1 MITTSDSLQFLATKQ
16 ENEFNILYADPPY
29 ALGSSVIVRPDG
41 KVDYHKASDFMSKWE
56 MPTGDYWDKWF
67 KEAHRVLKNGGWL
80 IMFGIDRQLLLF
92 KYYALLAG
100 FEEQQSLYWYFISNF
115 PKATDLSKMIDKI
128 YPRLNMFDDFA
139 KHFNEKFENSGIKRT
154 NLYQHFQHYKNSE
167 SIMAQISNWK
177 LGKNVPSKKDF
188 EILKNLIGL
197 DNRFDD
203 LIERVEAE
211 REVIGELK
219 TNVKLYQ
226 DIGGGSESGNVD
238 ITTPSTDLA
247 KKYDGYKYSI
257 SPLKQTNETIM
268 IFKKPSK
275 TGSVLH
281 DTLAFENGDTTINV
295 SALDIDGNRVGTSE
309 ILSAEY
315 GSPSGSGIYA
325 INKEK
330 KEIEKTGAVNTDGRY
345 PAQTFIDNQ
354 VAEIIDE
361 QSDNLQSS
369 NRNGLDIIESN
380 VSTFGS
386 SETRNTLRYNDIG
399 GASKILHK
407 CNYEQDD
414 VTLYHY
420 EPKVSGSERNAG
432 LGGFDN
438 SAITDKKG
446 NGLGRVCS
454 ICGAKQ
460 LTPCDCENN
469 EWVLPSNS
477 KNNHPTL
484 KPIELNYRILKLFK
498 LPTDQ
503 KICYPFAGS
512 GSEIIGGIKA
522 GFENWVGCE
531 INAEY
536 VAIANARINYWKETM
551 WEQQSLFDEVI

>member
-1 MITTSDSLQFLATKQ
+1 MITTSDSLQFLTTKQ
-16 ENEFNILYADPPY
+16 EHEFNILYADPPY

-56 MPTGDYWDKWF
+56 MPTGDYWEKWF
-67 KEAHRVLKNGGWL
+67 KEAYRVLKNGGWL

-115 PKATDLSKMIDKI
+115 PKATDLSKMLDKNAGVDREAI
-128 YPRLNMFDDFA
+128 APSQNARPKSLKQD
-139 KHFNEKFENSGIKRT
+139 
-154 NLYQHFQHYKNSE
+154 NLYE
-167 SIMAQISNWK
+167 AGTV
-177 LGKNVPSKKDF
+177 GKEF
-188 EILKNLIGL
+188 
-197 DNRFDD
+197 
-203 LIERVEAE
+203 
-211 REVIGELK
+211 
-219 TNVKLYQ
+219 
-226 DIGGGSESGNVD
+226 D
-238 ITTPSTDLA
+238 ITAPSTDLA

-295 SALDIDGNRVGTSE
+295 SALDIDGNRVGTEQRTQFSGKSE
-309 ILSAEY
+309 SVYQGYPQTNPHWE
-315 GSPSGSGIYA
+315 
-325 INKEK
+325 
-330 KEIEKTGAVNTDGRY
+330 TVDGRY

-354 VAEIIDE
+354 VAEILDE
-361 QSDNLQSS
+361 QSGQLTSGGGDKSNNKETIDNSFLGQS
-369 NRNGLDIIESN
+369 
-380 VSTFGS
+380 FGGVPTKKDWEKS
-386 SETRNTLRYNDIG
+386 IG

-432 LGGFDN
+432 LSGFV
-438 SAITDKKG
+438 DKQYSHD
-446 NGLGRVCS
+446 GRDKPIENAYQRNDS
-454 ICGAKQ
+454 IA
-460 LTPCDCENN
+460 
-469 EWVLPSNS
+469 

>member
-1 MITTSDSLQFLATKQ
+1 MITTSDSLQFLTTKQ
-16 ENEFNILYADPPY
+16 EHEFNILYADPPY

-56 MPTGDYWDKWF
+56 MPTGDYWEKWF

-115 PKATDLSKMIDKI
+115 PKATDLSKMIEKNAGVEVKEGVGFRTAGHDGRPIMGDPTPIGDERDKMRHI
-128 YPRLNMFDDFA
+128 
-139 KHFNEKFENSGIKRT
+139 
-154 NLYQHFQHYKNSE
+154 
-167 SIMAQISNWK
+167 AQTE
-177 LGKNVPSKKDF
+177 LG
-188 EILKNLIGL
+188 
-197 DNRFDD
+197 
-203 LIERVEAE
+203 
-211 REVIGELK
+211 
-219 TNVKLYQ
+219 
-226 DIGGGSESGNVD
+226 
-238 ITTPSTDLA
+238 

-295 SALDIDGNRVGTSE
+295 SALDIDGNRVATDDELGRKNNKPP
-309 ILSAEY
+309 Y
-315 GSPSGSGIYA
+315 GSNLTWSVS
-325 INKEK
+325 
-330 KEIEKTGAVNTDGRY
+330 KTPPQNNVGMVDGRY

-354 VAEIIDE
+354 VAEILDE
-361 QSDNLQSS
+361 QSGISKSS
-369 NRNGLDIIESN
+369 DASRVNNNENNDKN
-380 VSTFGS
+380 VYGDYKNIVS
-386 SETRNTLRYNDIG
+386 SGYDDIG

-432 LGGFDN
+432 LSGFV
-438 SAITDKKG
+438 DKQYSHD
-446 NGLGRVCS
+446 GREKPIENAYQRNDS
-454 ICGAKQ
+454 IA
-460 LTPCDCENN
+460 
-469 EWVLPSNS
+469 

>member
-1 MITTSDSLQFLATKQ
+1 MITTSDSLQFLTTKQ
-16 ENEFNILYADPPY
+16 EHEFNILYADPPY
-29 ALGSSVIVRPDG
+29 ALGSTVIVRPDG

-115 PKATDLSKMIDKI
+115 PKATDLSKMLDKNAGVDREAI
-128 YPRLNMFDDFA
+128 APSQNARPKSLKED
-139 KHFNEKFENSGIKRT
+139 
-154 NLYQHFQHYKNSE
+154 NLYE
-167 SIMAQISNWK
+167 AGTV
-177 LGKNVPSKKDF
+177 GKEF
-188 EILKNLIGL
+188 
-197 DNRFDD
+197 
-203 LIERVEAE
+203 
-211 REVIGELK
+211 
-219 TNVKLYQ
+219 
-226 DIGGGSESGNVD
+226 D
-238 ITTPSTDLA
+238 ITAPSTDLA

-281 DTLAFENGDTTINV
+281 DTLAYESGDTTINV
-295 SALDIDGNRVGTSE
+295 SALDIDGNRVELGENEKIPRLNVPYEMKANNNFGGGDDGRLGE
-309 ILSAEY
+309 ITL
-315 GSPSGSGIYA
+315 
-325 INKEK
+325 
-330 KEIEKTGAVNTDGRY
+330 TGPNGRY

-354 VAEIIDE
+354 VAEILDE
-361 QSDNLQSS
+361 QSGIEKSTGGIRNNKYLNDNTYDGGW
-369 NRNGLDIIESN
+369 NPNVGLGHD
-380 VSTFGS
+380 G
-386 SETRNTLRYNDIG
+386 LRS
-399 GASKILHK
+399 ASKILHK

-432 LGGFDN
+432 LGGFEEQEML
-438 SAITDKKG
+438 S
-446 NGLGRVCS
+446 GLDRTNRTIVRDDGSESLVARFGKS
-454 ICGAKQ
+454 PQ
-460 LTPCDCENN
+460 
-469 EWVLPSNS
+469 

-536 VAIANARINYWKETM
+536 VAIANARIKYWKETM

>member
-1 MITTSDSLQFLATKQ
+1 MITTSDSLQFLTTKQ
-16 ENEFNILYADPPY
+16 EHEFNILYADPPY
-29 ALGSSVIVRPDG
+29 ALGSTVIVRPDG

-56 MPTGDYWDKWF
+56 MPNGDYWEKWF

-115 PKATDLSKMIDKI
+115 PKATDLSKMLDKNAGVEPI
-128 YPRLNMFDDFA
+128 GSKEPSFGLA
-139 KHFNEKFENSGIKRT
+139 KTEKGWNAV
-154 NLYQHFQHYKNSE
+154 NQQL
-167 SIMAQISNWK
+167 IM
-177 LGKNVPSKKDF
+177 P
-188 EILKNLIGL
+188 
-197 DNRFDD
+197 
-203 LIERVEAE
+203 
-211 REVIGELK
+211 ELQ
-219 TNVKLYQ
+219 T
-226 DIGGGSESGNVD
+226 DI
-238 ITTPSTDLA
+238 A

-295 SALDIDGNRVGTSE
+295 SALDIDGNRVGTSDNT
-309 ILSAEY
+309 IRHNHKA
-315 GSPSGSGIYA
+315 GIWSDKD
-325 INKEK
+325 KET
-330 KEIEKTGAVNTDGRY
+330 ITGDVDGRY

-354 VAEIIDE
+354 VAEILDE
-361 QSDNLQSS
+361 QS
-369 NRNGLDIIESN
+369 G
-380 VSTFGS
+380 V
-386 SETRNTLRYNDIG
+386 

-414 VTLYHY
+414 VTLYYY

-432 LGGFDN
+432 LGEFDAKL
-438 SAITDKKG
+438 SAASEFRPNHLEKTLNGENG
-446 NGLGRVCS
+446 NPYGRW
-454 ICGAKQ
+454 KPLQ
-460 LTPCDCENN
+460 
-469 EWVLPSNS
+469 
-477 KNNHPTL
+477 NNHPTL
-484 KPIELNYRILKLFK
+484 KPIDLNYRILKLFK

-536 VAIANARINYWKETM
+536 VAIANARINYWKETI

>member
-1 MITTSDSLQFLATKQ
+1 MITTSDSLQFLTTKQ
-16 ENEFNILYADPPY
+16 EHEFNILYADPPY
-29 ALGSSVIVRPDG
+29 ALGSTVIVRPDG

-56 MPTGDYWDKWF
+56 MPTGDYWEKWF

-115 PKATDLSKMIDKI
+115 PKATDLSKMLDKQEG
-128 YPRLNMFDDFA
+128 RLGDG
-139 KHFNEKFENSGIKRT
+139 ELKR
-154 NLYQHFQHYKNSE
+154 QE
-167 SIMAQISNWK
+167 
-177 LGKNVPSKKDF
+177 LGKYIGAQVKEKYTNQELAK
-188 EILKNLIGL
+188 ILGRSEKSAFIHHWVNGKYIPLYEELQKLRNLI
-197 DNRFDD
+197 D
-203 LIERVEAE
+203 LPNDKLLIWEQVTKEAE

-238 ITTPSTDLA
+238 ITAPSTDLA

-295 SALDIDGNRVGTSE
+295 SALDIDGNRVKLGENEKIPRLNVPYEMKANNNFGGGDDGRLGE
-309 ILSAEY
+309 ITL
-315 GSPSGSGIYA
+315 
-325 INKEK
+325 
-330 KEIEKTGAVNTDGRY
+330 TGPNGRY

-354 VAEIIDE
+354 VAEILDE
-361 QSDNLQSS
+361 QSGVSGGNYRPPTDRVRNNGIGLGTDELRDGTSEAPDNY
-369 NRNGLDIIESN
+369 G
-380 VSTFGS
+380 
-386 SETRNTLRYNDIG
+386 DIG

-432 LGGFDN
+432 LGGFDTK
-438 SAITDKKG
+438 SGGSYEFRQDGSLDGVI
-446 NGLGRVCS
+446 
-454 ICGAKQ
+454 
-460 LTPCDCENN
+460 
-469 EWVLPSNS
+469 PSN

-484 KPIELNYRILKLFK
+484 KPIDLNYRILKLFK

>member
-1 MITTSDSLQFLATKQ
+1 MITTSDSLQFLTTKQ
-16 ENEFNILYADPPY
+16 EHEFNILYADPPY

-115 PKATDLSKMIDKI
+115 PKATDLSKMIDKSDVI
-128 YPRLNMFDDFA
+128 EMQRERRIRFTKWLKSTGITANQI
-139 KHFNEKFENSGIKRT
+139 NELTGTQMAS
-154 NLYQHFQHYKNSE
+154 HYLTDS
-167 SIMAQISNWK
+167 SQPAIMT
-177 LGKNVPSKKDF
+177 L
-188 EILKNLIGL
+188 EHLNLI
-197 DNRFDD
+197 RH
-203 LIERVEAE
+203 LIKEIPDWVENECKQRSIESKTFAE

-226 DIGGGSESGNVD
+226 DIGNGSESGTVD
-238 ITTPSTDLA
+238 ITAPSTDLA

-295 SALDIDGNRVGTSE
+295 SALDIDGNRVGVGTGE
-309 ILSAEY
+309 TKKVKYPNIKGNNYNQGNQEY
-315 GSPSGSGIYA
+315 ENRDDVEYTVQD
-325 INKEK
+325 N
-330 KEIEKTGAVNTDGRY
+330 GRY

-361 QSDNLQSS
+361 QSGFSKGAATVNKY
-369 NRNGLDIIESN
+369 
-380 VSTFGS
+380 GS
-386 SETRNTLRYNDIG
+386 PSGSGIYAWNNTDEKPSENIKVDGYDDIG

-432 LGGFDN
+432 LGGFPNAEHFADGLTRDMN
-438 SAITDKKG
+438 SKNSG
-446 NGLGRVCS
+446 ND
-454 ICGAKQ
+454 IPQA
-460 LTPCDCENN
+460 
-469 EWVLPSNS
+469 

-484 KPIELNYRILKLFK
+484 KPIDLNYRILKLFK

>member
-1 MITTSDSLQFLATKQ
+1 MITTSDSLQFLTTKQ
-16 ENEFNILYADPPY
+16 EHEFNILYADPPY

-56 MPTGDYWDKWF
+56 MPTGDYWGKWF

-115 PKATDLSKMIDKI
+115 PKATDLSKMLDK
-128 YPRLNMFDDFA
+128 NAGVD
-139 KHFNEKFENSGIKRT
+139 
-154 NLYQHFQHYKNSE
+154 
-167 SIMAQISNWK
+167 
-177 LGKNVPSKKDF
+177 
-188 EILKNLIGL
+188 
-197 DNRFDD
+197 
-203 LIERVEAE
+203 
-211 REVIGELK
+211 REVIGTK
-219 TNVKLYQ
+219 KVPDIRGDAFSVQNDKQDGSYDNINV
-226 DIGGGSESGNVD
+226 N

-295 SALDIDGNRVGTSE
+295 SALDIDGNRVGTEQMVQPSAQTFRANQYANGQRFVDNDNE
-309 ILSAEY
+309 I
-315 GSPSGSGIYA
+315 
-325 INKEK
+325 
-330 KEIEKTGAVNTDGRY
+330 KTGRY

-354 VAEIIDE
+354 VAEILDK
-361 QSDNLQSS
+361 QSGVSGGNYRPPTDRVRNNGIGLDTQEL
-369 NRNGLDIIESN
+369 RNGMSESPDN
-380 VSTFGS
+380 YG
-386 SETRNTLRYNDIG
+386 DIG

-432 LGGFDN
+432 LGGFDTK
-438 SAITDKKG
+438 SGGSYEFRQDGSLDGI
-446 NGLGRVCS
+446 
-454 ICGAKQ
+454 I
-460 LTPCDCENN
+460 
-469 EWVLPSNS
+469 PSN

-484 KPIELNYRILKLFK
+484 KPIDLNYRILKLFK

>member
-1 MITTSDSLQFLATKQ
+1 MITTSDSLQFLTNKQ
-16 ENEFNILYADPPY
+16 EHEFNILYADPPY

-115 PKATDLSKMIDKI
+115 PKATDLSKMLDKNAGVDREAI
-128 YPRLNMFDDFA
+128 APSQNARPKSL
-139 KHFNEKFENSGIKRT
+139 KENS
-154 NLYQHFQHYKNSE
+154 LYE
-167 SIMAQISNWK
+167 AGTV
-177 LGKNVPSKKDF
+177 GKEF
-188 EILKNLIGL
+188 
-197 DNRFDD
+197 
-203 LIERVEAE
+203 
-211 REVIGELK
+211 
-219 TNVKLYQ
+219 
-226 DIGGGSESGNVD
+226 D
-238 ITTPSTDLA
+238 ITAPSTDLA

-295 SALDIDGNRVGTSE
+295 SALDIDGNRVGISGIDTR
-309 ILSAEY
+309 SAGARTKTFGGDEAISGGE
-315 GSPSGSGIYA
+315 GSPEYIP
-325 INKEK
+325 
-330 KEIEKTGAVNTDGRY
+330 NTDGRY

-354 VAEIIDE
+354 VAEILDE
-361 QSDNLQSS
+361 QSGVSKGASTVNKYGSPSGSGIYAWNNTDEKPSENIK
-369 NRNGLDIIESN
+369 LD
-380 VSTFGS
+380 G
-386 SETRNTLRYNDIG
+386 YDDIV

-432 LGGFDN
+432 LVGFV
-438 SAITDKKG
+438 DKKL
-446 NGLGRVCS
+446 NDLEKDKNAIVMNS
-454 ICGAKQ
+454 NVVAK
-460 LTPCDCENN
+460 NF
-469 EWVLPSNS
+469 
-477 KNNHPTL
+477 HPTL

>member
-1 MITTSDSLQFLATKQ
+1 MITTSDSLQFLTTKQ
-16 ENEFNILYADPPY
+16 EHEFNILYADPPY
-29 ALGSSVIVRPDG
+29 ALGSTVIVRPDG

-56 MPTGDYWDKWF
+56 MPTGDYWEKWF

-115 PKATDLSKMIDKI
+115 PKATDLSKMLDKNAGVDREAI
-128 YPRLNMFDDFA
+128 APSQNARPKSLKED
-139 KHFNEKFENSGIKRT
+139 
-154 NLYQHFQHYKNSE
+154 NLYE
-167 SIMAQISNWK
+167 AGTV
-177 LGKNVPSKKDF
+177 GKEF
-188 EILKNLIGL
+188 
-197 DNRFDD
+197 
-203 LIERVEAE
+203 
-211 REVIGELK
+211 
-219 TNVKLYQ
+219 
-226 DIGGGSESGNVD
+226 D
-238 ITTPSTDLA
+238 ITAPSTDLA

-281 DTLAFENGDTTINV
+281 DTLAYESGDTTINV
-295 SALDIDGNRVGTSE
+295 SALDIDGNRVELGENEKIPRLNVPYEMKANNNFGGGDDGRLGE
-309 ILSAEY
+309 ITL
-315 GSPSGSGIYA
+315 
-325 INKEK
+325 
-330 KEIEKTGAVNTDGRY
+330 TGPNGRY

-354 VAEIIDE
+354 VAEILDE
-361 QSDNLQSS
+361 QSGVSKSGN
-369 NRNGLDIIESN
+369 NGLRTSDGFNANAYGNGIGIKVGQNNGEY
-380 VSTFGS
+380 G
-386 SETRNTLRYNDIG
+386 DIG

-432 LGGFDN
+432 LGGFV
-438 SAITDKKG
+438 DKKL
-446 NGLGRVCS
+446 NDLEKDKNAIVMNS
-454 ICGAKQ
+454 NVVAK
-460 LTPCDCENN
+460 NF
-469 EWVLPSNS
+469 
-477 KNNHPTL
+477 HPTL
-484 KPIELNYRILKLFK
+484 KPIDLNYRILKLFK

>member
-1 MITTSDSLQFLATKQ
+1 MITTSDSLQFLTTKQ
-16 ENEFNILYADPPY
+16 EHEFNILYADPPY
-29 ALGSSVIVRPDG
+29 ALGSTVIVRPDG

-56 MPTGDYWDKWF
+56 MPTGDYWEKWF

-115 PKATDLSKMIDKI
+115 PKATDLSKMIDKANG
-128 YPRLNMFDDFA
+128 RGKNDFEELGKYIQEQRNKLTTRSLLA
-139 KHFNEKFENSGIKRT
+139 EKIIK
-154 NLYQHFQHYKNSE
+154 NYKNKE
-167 SIMAQISNWK
+167 SAMAQISNWE
-177 LGKNVPSKKDF
+177 LGKNVPVDDDYK
-188 EILKNLIGL
+188 ILKKELQL
-197 DNRFDD
+197 DNRFDY

-238 ITTPSTDLA
+238 ITAPSTDLA

-295 SALDIDGNRVGTSE
+295 SALDIDGNRVGTE
-309 ILSAEY
+309 KITQFQKNMSAY
-315 GSPSGSGIYA
+315 HG
-325 INKEK
+325 NKLGHSDLDVEMTIST
-330 KEIEKTGAVNTDGRY
+330 ETNGRY
-345 PAQTFIDNQ
+345 PPQTFIDNQ
-354 VAEIIDE
+354 VAEILDE
-361 QSDNLQSS
+361 QSGIEKSTS
-369 NRNGLDIIESN
+369 GIRNNKNEIANTYNGWNPNVGLGHD
-380 VSTFGS
+380 G
-386 SETRNTLRYNDIG
+386 LRS
-399 GASKILHK
+399 ASKILHK

-432 LGGFDN
+432 LSGFDAKL
-438 SAITDKKG
+438 SAASEFRPNHLEKTLNGENG
-446 NGLGRVCS
+446 NPYGRW
-454 ICGAKQ
+454 KPLQ
-460 LTPCDCENN
+460 
-469 EWVLPSNS
+469 
-477 KNNHPTL
+477 NNHPTL
-484 KPIELNYRILKLFK
+484 KPIDLNYRILKLFK

>member
-1 MITTSDSLQFLATKQ
+1 MITTSDSLQFLTTKQ
-16 ENEFNILYADPPY
+16 EHEFNILYADPPY
-29 ALGSSVIVRPDG
+29 ALGSTVIVRPDG

-56 MPTGDYWDKWF
+56 MPTGDYWEKWF

-115 PKATDLSKMIDKI
+115 PKATDLSKMLDK
-128 YPRLNMFDDFA
+128 NAGVD
-139 KHFNEKFENSGIKRT
+139 
-154 NLYQHFQHYKNSE
+154 
-167 SIMAQISNWK
+167 
-177 LGKNVPSKKDF
+177 
-188 EILKNLIGL
+188 
-197 DNRFDD
+197 
-203 LIERVEAE
+203 
-211 REVIGELK
+211 REVLGEHP
-219 TNVKLYQ
+219 NPA
-226 DIGGGSESGNVD
+226 GSKGNTFPLGQETF
-238 ITTPSTDLA
+238 ITAPSTDLA

-295 SALDIDGNRVGTSE
+295 SALDIDGNRVKLGENEKIPRLNVPYEMKANNNFGGGDDGRLGE
-309 ILSAEY
+309 ITL
-315 GSPSGSGIYA
+315 
-325 INKEK
+325 
-330 KEIEKTGAVNTDGRY
+330 TGPNGRY

-354 VAEIIDE
+354 VAEILDE
-361 QSDNLQSS
+361 QSGIEKSTGGIRNNKYLNDNTYDGGW
-369 NRNGLDIIESN
+369 NPNVGLGHD
-380 VSTFGS
+380 G
-386 SETRNTLRYNDIG
+386 LRS
-399 GASKILHK
+399 ASKILHK

-420 EPKVSGSERNAG
+420 EPKVSGNERNAG
-432 LGGFDN
+432 LGGFDEKQY
-438 SAITDKKG
+438 SHDGRDKPIE
-446 NGLGRVCS
+446 NAYQRNDS
-454 ICGAKQ
+454 IA
-460 LTPCDCENN
+460 
-469 EWVLPSNS
+469 

>member
-1 MITTSDSLQFLATKQ
+1 MITTSDSLQFLTTKQ
-16 ENEFNILYADPPY
+16 EHEFNILYADPPY
-29 ALGSSVIVRPDG
+29 ALGSTVIVRPDG

-56 MPTGDYWDKWF
+56 MPTGDYWEKWF

-115 PKATDLSKMIDKI
+115 PKATDLSKMLDKNAGVDREAI
-128 YPRLNMFDDFA
+128 APSQNARPKSLKED
-139 KHFNEKFENSGIKRT
+139 
-154 NLYQHFQHYKNSE
+154 NLYE
-167 SIMAQISNWK
+167 AGTV
-177 LGKNVPSKKDF
+177 GKEF
-188 EILKNLIGL
+188 
-197 DNRFDD
+197 
-203 LIERVEAE
+203 
-211 REVIGELK
+211 
-219 TNVKLYQ
+219 
-226 DIGGGSESGNVD
+226 D
-238 ITTPSTDLA
+238 ITAPSTDLA

-295 SALDIDGNRVGTSE
+295 SALDIDGNRVGVGTGE
-309 ILSAEY
+309 TKKVKYPNIKGNNYNQGNQEY
-315 GSPSGSGIYA
+315 ENRDDVEYTVQD
-325 INKEK
+325 N
-330 KEIEKTGAVNTDGRY
+330 GRY

-354 VAEIIDE
+354 VAEILDE
-361 QSDNLQSS
+361 QSGLS
-369 NRNGLDIIESN
+369 NPKQARTGKIGGLNGA
-380 VSTFGS
+380 TFNFENGS
-386 SETRNTLRYNDIG
+386 VGFDPEYIGHWPQDDGG

-432 LGGFDN
+432 LGGFV
-438 SAITDKKG
+438 DKKL
-446 NGLGRVCS
+446 NDLEKDKNAIVMNS
-454 ICGAKQ
+454 NVVAK
-460 LTPCDCENN
+460 NF
-469 EWVLPSNS
+469 
-477 KNNHPTL
+477 HPTL

>member
-1 MITTSDSLQFLATKQ
+1 MITTSDSLQFLTTKQ
-16 ENEFNILYADPPY
+16 EHEFNILYADPPY
-29 ALGSSVIVRPDG
+29 ALGSTVIVRPDG

-56 MPTGDYWDKWF
+56 MPTGDYWEKWF

-115 PKATDLSKMIDKI
+115 PKATDLSKMLDKQ
-128 YPRLNMFDDFA
+128 A
-139 KHFNEKFENSGIKRT
+139 GVEFEVGVP
-154 NLYQHFQHYKNSE
+154 
-167 SIMAQISNWK
+167 ISN
-177 LGKNVPSKKDF
+177 NVAMAGANYTRPQK
-188 EILKNLIGL
+188 
-197 DNRFDD
+197 
-203 LIERVEAE
+203 
-211 REVIGELK
+211 
-219 TNVKLYQ
+219 Q
-226 DIGGGSESGNVD
+226 DSQTE
-238 ITTPSTDLA
+238 LA

-295 SALDIDGNRVGTSE
+295 SALDIDGNRVGTEKMVEGRAKNNSNNSQAISFEKGKVGYKDNFNDNE
-309 ILSAEY
+309 IPQEH
-315 GSPSGSGIYA
+315 
-325 INKEK
+325 N
-330 KEIEKTGAVNTDGRY
+330 GRY

-354 VAEIIDE
+354 VAEILDE
-361 QSDNLQSS
+361 QSNQ
-369 NRNGLDIIESN
+369 NGMHSAGSKREAIKDYNKENSIFGIGYKSGNSFRYGEN
-380 VSTFGS
+380 DVS
-386 SETRNTLRYNDIG
+386 

-432 LGGFDN
+432 LGGFEEQEML
-438 SAITDKKG
+438 S
-446 NGLGRVCS
+446 GLDRTNRTIVRDDGSESLVARFGKS
-454 ICGAKQ
+454 PQ
-460 LTPCDCENN
+460 
-469 EWVLPSNS
+469 

-484 KPIELNYRILKLFK
+484 KPIDLNYRILKLFK

>member
-1 MITTSDSLQFLATKQ
+1 MITTSDSLQFLTTKQ
-16 ENEFNILYADPPY
+16 EHEFNILYADPPY
-29 ALGSSVIVRPDG
+29 ALGSTVIVRPDG

-56 MPTGDYWDKWF
+56 MPAGDYWEKWF

-115 PKATDLSKMIDKI
+115 PKATDLSKMLDKNAGVDREAI
-128 YPRLNMFDDFA
+128 APSQNARPKSLKED
-139 KHFNEKFENSGIKRT
+139 
-154 NLYQHFQHYKNSE
+154 NLYE
-167 SIMAQISNWK
+167 AGTV
-177 LGKNVPSKKDF
+177 GKEF
-188 EILKNLIGL
+188 
-197 DNRFDD
+197 
-203 LIERVEAE
+203 
-211 REVIGELK
+211 
-219 TNVKLYQ
+219 
-226 DIGGGSESGNVD
+226 D
-238 ITTPSTDLA
+238 ITAPSTDLA

-295 SALDIDGNRVGTSE
+295 SALDIDGNRVGTSGGGTICNNRDE
-309 ILSAEY
+309 NGNCLGHNNA
-315 GSPSGSGIYA
+315 G
-325 INKEK
+325 
-330 KEIEKTGAVNTDGRY
+330 KTTVGETKHNDNYTDGRY

-354 VAEIIDE
+354 VAEILDE
-361 QSDNLQSS
+361 QSGVSVSKSFVGKLH
-369 NRNGLDIIESN
+369 DIRGGNFGNNE
-380 VSTFGS
+380 VSDKMIQD
-386 SETRNTLRYNDIG
+386 SEYKGGYDDIG

-432 LGGFDN
+432 LVGFEEQEML
-438 SAITDKKG
+438 S
-446 NGLGRVCS
+446 GLDRTNRTIVRYDGSESLVARFGKS
-454 ICGAKQ
+454 PQ
-460 LTPCDCENN
+460 
-469 EWVLPSNS
+469 

-498 LPTDQ
+498 LPTNQ